1 MTWLIGSV
9 LFIIFL
15 LIVITILV
23 TILLF
28 SQSEIGELNNRVY
41 KTQSQM
47 NSVICQLS
55 SRNIEIKGI
64 WSDDVRLED
73 YIKNDK
79 ES

>member
-1 MTWLIGSV
+1 MTWLISSV

-15 LIVITILV
+15 LIVITIII
-23 TILLF
+23 TRLLF
-28 SQSEIGELNNRVY
+28 SQSEIGELNNRLY
-41 KTQSQM
+41 KSQSQM

-55 SRNIEIKGI
+55 GRNIEIKGI

-73 YIKNDK
+73 YKQPHK

>member
-1 MTWLIGSV
+1 MTWLIASV
-9 LFIIFL
+9 LFIILL

-28 SQSEIGELNNRVY
+28 SQSEIGELNSRIY

-55 SRNIEIKGI
+55 GRNIEIKGI

-73 YIKNDK
+73 YNKSHK